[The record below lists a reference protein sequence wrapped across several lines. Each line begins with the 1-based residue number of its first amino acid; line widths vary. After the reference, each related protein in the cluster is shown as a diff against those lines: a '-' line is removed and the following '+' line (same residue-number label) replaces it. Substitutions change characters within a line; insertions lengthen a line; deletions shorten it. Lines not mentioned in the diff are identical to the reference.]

1 MNAFLYII
9 VLLAWGSSWFGISF
23 QLDYDVAPQA
33 SIVWRFLLA
42 SLMLFIWCFARGL
55 KLSFPWREHIN
66 WLLLGFFL
74 FCINYICA
82 YFGTIYLVSGL
93 VCLIFS
99 TLTLFTVLNGFVFF
113 KKPVRLPILFGAIVG
128 IAGLSIIFSNEISSA
143 EWSLD
148 SGIIKGFLWMLL
160 ATFFASIGMLLSGQM
175 QARKIPVI
183 QSNAF
188 SMLYGSLI
196 LVTYISFSDLS
207 FSFDTS
213 YNYVVSL
220 IYLSLVASVIGF
232 GVYLKLVG
240 NIGADKASYVNIFT
254 PTIALL
260 LSTLFE
266 DYVWSWTGLIG
277 VILIIFGNIIVLY
290 AKPRSI

>member
-23 QLDYDVAPQA
+23 QLDYDVAPQV

-42 SLMLFIWCFARGL
+42 SLMLFIWCFIRGL
-55 KLSFPWREHIN
+55 KLSFPWKEHIN
-66 WLLLGFFL
+66 WLFLGFFL

-99 TLTLFTVLNGFVFF
+99 TLTLFTVLNGFIFF

-128 IAGLSIIFSNEISSA
+128 IAGLSIIFSNEISTT

-148 SGIIKGFLWMLL
+148 SGIVKGFLWMLL

-196 LVTYISFSDLS
+196 LVTYIFFSDIS
-207 FSFDTS
+207 FSFNTS

-220 IYLSLVASVIGF
+220 IFLSLVASVIGF

-266 DYVWSWTGLIG
+266 DYFWSWTGLIG
-277 VILIIFGNIIVLY
+277 VILIVFGNIIVLY
-290 AKPRSI
+290 AKPRTI

>member
-1 MNAFLYII
+1 MNAVLYFV
-9 VLLAWGSSWFGISF
+9 VLLAWGSSWFAISF
-23 QLDYDVAPQA
+23 QLGDVAPQV
-33 SIVWRFLLA
+33 SIAWRFLLA
-42 SLMLFIWCFARGL
+42 SFMLFIWCYARGL
-55 KLSFPWREHIN
+55 KLSFSWRAHSS

-74 FCINYICA
+74 FCVNYICA
-82 YFGTIYLVSGL
+82 YFGTFYLASGL

-99 TLTLFTVLNGFVFF
+99 TLTLFTVFNGFIFF
-113 KKPVRLPILFGAIVG
+113 KKPIRLPILFGAIVG
-128 IAGLSIIFSNEISSA
+128 ILGLSIIFSNEISNTD
-143 EWSLD
+143 WSLE
-148 SGIIKGFLWMLL
+148 SGIVKGFLWMLL

-175 QARKIPVI
+175 QARKMPLV

-196 LVTYISFSDLS
+196 IVTYVSISDISFS
-207 FSFDTS
+207 FSTS
-213 YNYVVSL
+213 YSYVISL

-254 PTIALL
+254 PTIALF

-266 DYVWSWTGLIG
+266 NYQWSWTGLVG
-277 VILIIFGNIIVLY
+277 VALIIIGNIIVLY
-290 AKPRSI
+290 AKPVTT

>member
-23 QLDYDVAPQA
+23 QLDYDVAPQV

-55 KLSFPWREHIN
+55 KLSFPWKEHIN

-99 TLTLFTVLNGFVFF
+99 TLTLFTVLNGFIFF

-128 IAGLSIIFSNEISSA
+128 IAGLSIIFSNEISST

-148 SGIIKGFLWMLL
+148 SGIVKGFLWMLL

-196 LVTYISFSDLS
+196 LVTYISFSDIS

-277 VILIIFGNIIVLY
+277 VVLIIFGNIIVLY

>member
-9 VLLAWGSSWFGISF
+9 VLLAWGSSWFAISF
-23 QLDYDVAPQA
+23 QLGDVAPQV

-42 SLMLFIWCFARGL
+42 SLLLFIWCFARGL
-55 KLSFPWREHIN
+55 KLSYPWREHVN

-82 YFGTIYLVSGL
+82 YFGTAYLTTGV

-99 TLTLFTVLNGFVFF
+99 TLTLFTVINGFIFF
-113 KKPVRLPILFGAIVG
+113 KKPIRLPILFGAIVG
-128 IAGLSIIFSNEISSA
+128 IAGLSIIFSNEISST

-148 SGIIKGFLWMLL
+148 SGIVKGFLWMLL

>member
-1 MNAFLYII
+1 MNAILYFI
-9 VLLAWGSSWFGISF
+9 VLLAWGSSWFAISF
-23 QLDYDVAPQA
+23 QLGDVAPQV
-33 SIVWRFLLA
+33 SIAWRFLLA
-42 SLMLFIWCFARGL
+42 SFMLFIWCYARGL
-55 KLSFPWREHIN
+55 KLSFSWRAHSS

-74 FCINYICA
+74 FCVNYICA
-82 YFGTIYLVSGL
+82 YFGTFYLASGL

-99 TLTLFTVLNGFVFF
+99 TLTLFTVFNGFIFF
-113 KKPVRLPILFGAIVG
+113 KKPIRLPILFGAIVG
-128 IAGLSIIFSNEISSA
+128 ILGLSIIFSNEISNTD
-143 EWSLD
+143 WSLE
-148 SGIIKGFLWMLL
+148 SGIVKGFLWMLL

-175 QARKIPVI
+175 QARKMPLV

-196 LVTYISFSDLS
+196 IVAYVSISDISFS
-207 FSFDTS
+207 FSTS
-213 YNYVVSL
+213 YSYVISL

-254 PTIALL
+254 PTIALF

-266 DYVWSWTGLIG
+266 NYQWSWTGLVG
-277 VILIIFGNIIVLY
+277 VALIIIGNIIVLY
-290 AKPRSI
+290 AKPVTT

>member
-9 VLLAWGSSWFGISF
+9 VLLAWGSSWFAISF
-23 QLDYDVAPQA
+23 QLGDVAPQV

-42 SLMLFIWCFARGL
+42 SLLLFIWCFARGL

-82 YFGTIYLVSGL
+82 YFGTSYLTTGV

-99 TLTLFTVLNGFVFF
+99 TLTLFTVFNGFIFF
-113 KKPVRLPILFGAIVG
+113 KKPIRLPILFGAIVG
-128 IAGLSIIFSNEISSA
+128 IAGLSIIFSHEVSSA
-143 EWSLD
+143 DWSFD
-148 SGIIKGFLWMLL
+148 SEIVKGFLWMLL

-175 QARKIPVI
+175 QARKIPLI

-188 SMLYGSLI
+188 SMLYGSIILI
-196 LVTYISFSDLS
+196 IYISFSDIS
-207 FSFDTS
+207 FSFSTS
-213 YNYVVSL
+213 YSYVTSL
-220 IYLSLVASVIGF
+220 VYLSLVASVIGF

-266 DYVWSWTGLIG
+266 DYIWSWTGLIG
-277 VILIIFGNIIVLY
+277 VVLIIFGNIIVLY
-290 AKPRSI
+290 AKPKSI

>member
-23 QLDYDVAPQA
+23 QLDYDVAPQV

-42 SLMLFIWCFARGL
+42 SLMLFIWCFVRGL

-66 WLLLGFFL
+66 WLFLGFFL

-148 SGIIKGFLWMLL
+148 SGIVKGFLWMLL

-277 VILIIFGNIIVLY
+277 VVLIIFGNIIVLY

>member
-1 MNAFLYII
+1 MNAFLYFI
-9 VLLAWGSSWFGISF
+9 VLLAWGSSWFAISF
-23 QLDYDVAPQA
+23 QLGDVAPQV

-42 SLMLFIWCFARGL
+42 SLLLFIWCFARGL

>member
-9 VLLAWGSSWFGISF
+9 VLLAWGSSWFAISF
-23 QLDYDVAPQA
+23 QLGDVAPQV

-42 SLMLFIWCFARGL
+42 SLLLFIWCFARGL
-55 KLSFPWREHIN
+55 KLSYPWREHVN

-82 YFGTIYLVSGL
+82 YFGTSYLTTGV

-99 TLTLFTVLNGFVFF
+99 TLTLFTVFNGFIFF
-113 KKPVRLPILFGAIVG
+113 KKPIRLPILFGAIVG

-196 LVTYISFSDLS
+196 LVTYISLSDLS
-207 FSFDTS
+207 FSFNTS

-277 VILIIFGNIIVLY
+277 VVLIIFGNIIVLY

>member
-1 MNAFLYII
+1 MNAILYFI
-9 VLLAWGSSWFGISF
+9 VLLAWGSSWFAISF
-23 QLDYDVAPQA
+23 QLGDVAPQV
-33 SIVWRFLLA
+33 SIAWRFLFA
-42 SLMLFIWCFARGL
+42 SFMLFIWCYARGL
-55 KLSFPWREHIN
+55 KLSFSWRAHSS

-74 FCINYICA
+74 FCVNYICA
-82 YFGTIYLVSGL
+82 YFGTFYLASGL

-99 TLTLFTVLNGFVFF
+99 TLTLFTVFNGFIFF
-113 KKPVRLPILFGAIVG
+113 KKPIRLPILFGAIVG
-128 IAGLSIIFSNEISSA
+128 ILGLSIIFSNEISNTD
-143 EWSLD
+143 WSLE
-148 SGIIKGFLWMLL
+148 SGIVKGFLWMLL

-175 QARKIPVI
+175 QARKMPLV

-196 LVTYISFSDLS
+196 IVTYVSVSDISFS
-207 FSFDTS
+207 FSTS
-213 YNYVVSL
+213 YSYVISL

-254 PTIALL
+254 PTIALF

-266 DYVWSWTGLIG
+266 NYQWSWTGLVG
-277 VILIIFGNIIVLY
+277 VALIIIGNIIVLY
-290 AKPRSI
+290 AKPVTT

>member
-1 MNAFLYII
+1 M
-9 VLLAWGSSWFGISF
+9 
-23 QLDYDVAPQA
+23 
-33 SIVWRFLLA
+33 
-42 SLMLFIWCFARGL
+42 
-55 KLSFPWREHIN
+55 REHLSWIF
-66 WLLLGFFL
+66 LGFFL

-82 YFGTIYLVSGL
+82 NFGTSYLTTGV

-99 TLTLFTVLNGFVFF
+99 TLTLFTVFNGFVFF

-128 IAGLSIIFSNEISSA
+128 IVGLSIIFSSEISSA
-143 EWSLD
+143 DWSLD
-148 SGIIKGFLWMLL
+148 SEIVKGFLWMLL

-196 LVTYISFSDLS
+196 LITYISFSDIS
-207 FSFDTS
+207 FSFSTS
-213 YNYVVSL
+213 YSYVVSL
-220 IYLSLVASVIGF
+220 IYLSLVASAIGF

-266 DYVWSWTGLIG
+266 NYIWSWTGLIG
-277 VILIIFGNIIVLY
+277 ILLIIFGNIIVLY
-290 AKPRSI
+290 AKPRVS

>member
-1 MNAFLYII
+1 M
-9 VLLAWGSSWFGISF
+9 
-23 QLDYDVAPQA
+23 
-33 SIVWRFLLA
+33 
-42 SLMLFIWCFARGL
+42 
-55 KLSFPWREHIN
+55 
-66 WLLLGFFL
+66 
-74 FCINYICA
+74 
-82 YFGTIYLVSGL
+82 
-93 VCLIFS
+93 
-99 TLTLFTVLNGFVFF
+99 
-113 KKPVRLPILFGAIVG
+113 GAIVG
-128 IAGLSIIFSNEISSA
+128 IAGLSIIFSNEISST

-148 SGIIKGFLWMLL
+148 SGIVKGFLWMLL

-175 QARKIPVI
+175 QARKIPLI

-196 LVTYISFSDLS
+196 LVTYISFSDIS

-213 YNYVVSL
+213 YSYVTSL
-220 IYLSLVASVIGF
+220 IYLSVVASAIGF

-290 AKPRSI
+290 AKPRAI

>member
-1 MNAFLYII
+1 
-9 VLLAWGSSWFGISF
+9 
-23 QLDYDVAPQA
+23 VAPQV

-42 SLMLFIWCFARGL
+42 SLLLFIWCFIRGL
-55 KLSFPWREHIN
+55 KLSYPWREHIN

-82 YFGTIYLVSGL
+82 YFGTSYLTTGV

-99 TLTLFTVLNGFVFF
+99 TLTLFTVFNGFIFF
-113 KKPVRLPILFGAIVG
+113 KKPIRLPILFGAIVG
-128 IAGLSIIFSNEISSA
+128 IVGLSIIFSNEIRSSD
-143 EWSLD
+143 WSLD
-148 SGIIKGFLWMLL
+148 SEIVKGFLWMLL

-175 QARKIPVI
+175 QARKIPLI

-196 LVTYISFSDLS
+196 LVIYISFSDIS
-207 FSFDTS
+207 FSFSTS
-213 YNYVVSL
+213 YSYVTSL
-220 IYLSLVASVIGF
+220 IYLSLVASAIGF

-266 DYVWSWTGLIG
+266 DYIWSWTGLIG
-277 VILIIFGNIIVLY
+277 VVLIIFGNIIVLY
-290 AKPRSI
+290 AKPRSV

>member
-1 MNAFLYII
+1 MNALLYFV
-9 VLLAWGSSWFGISF
+9 VLLAWGSSWFAISF
-23 QLDYDVAPQA
+23 QLGDVAPQV

-42 SLMLFIWCFARGL
+42 SIILFIWCYFRGL
-55 KLSFPWREHIN
+55 KLTFPWRDHLS

-74 FCINYICA
+74 FCVNYICA
-82 YFGTIYLVSGL
+82 YFGTFYLASGL

-99 TLTLFTVLNGFVFF
+99 TLTLFTVFNGFIFF
-113 KKPVRLPILFGAIVG
+113 KKPIRLPILVGAVVG

-143 EWSLD
+143 DWSLE
-148 SGIIKGFLWMLL
+148 SGVVKGFLWMLL
-160 ATFFASIGMLLSGQM
+160 ATFFASIGMLLSGQF
-175 QARKIPVI
+175 QARKMPLV

-196 LVTYISFSDLS
+196 LVFYIAVSDVS
-207 FSFDTS
+207 FSFNTS
-213 YNYVVSL
+213 YSYV
-220 IYLSLVASVIGF
+220 ISLVYLALIASVIGF

-266 DYVWSWTGLIG
+266 NYEWSWVGLIG
-277 VILIIFGNIIVLY
+277 VLLIIIGNIIVLY
-290 AKPRSI
+290 AKPVN

>member
-1 MNAFLYII
+1 MNAILYFI
-9 VLLAWGSSWFGISF
+9 VVLAWGSSWFAISF
-23 QLDYDVAPQA
+23 QLGDVAPQV
-33 SIVWRFLLA
+33 SIAWRFLLA
-42 SLMLFIWCFARGL
+42 SFMLFIWCYARGL
-55 KLSFPWREHIN
+55 KLSFSWRAHSS

-74 FCINYICA
+74 FCVNYICA
-82 YFGTIYLVSGL
+82 YFGTFYLASGL

-99 TLTLFTVLNGFVFF
+99 TLTLFTVFNGFIFF
-113 KKPVRLPILFGAIVG
+113 KKPIRLPILFGAIVG
-128 IAGLSIIFSNEISSA
+128 ILGLSIIFSNEISNTD
-143 EWSLD
+143 WSLE
-148 SGIIKGFLWMLL
+148 SGIVKGFLWMLL

-175 QARKIPVI
+175 QARKMPLV

-196 LVTYISFSDLS
+196 IVTYVGFSDISFS
-207 FSFDTS
+207 FSTS
-213 YNYVVSL
+213 YSYVISL

-254 PTIALL
+254 PTIALF

-266 DYVWSWTGLIG
+266 NYQWSWTGLVG
-277 VILIIFGNIIVLY
+277 VALIIIGNIIVLY
-290 AKPRSI
+290 TKPVTT

>member
-1 MNAFLYII
+1 MNAFLYFI
-9 VLLAWGSSWFGISF
+9 VLLAWGSSWFAISF
-23 QLDYDVAPQA
+23 QLGDVAPQV

-42 SLMLFIWCFARGL
+42 SLLLFIWCFARGL
-55 KLSFPWREHIN
+55 KLSYSWREHVN

-82 YFGTIYLVSGL
+82 YFGTSYLTTGV

-99 TLTLFTVLNGFVFF
+99 TLTLFTVFNGFIFF
-113 KKPVRLPILFGAIVG
+113 KKPIRLPILFGAIVG

-143 EWSLD
+143 DWSFD
-148 SGIIKGFLWMLL
+148 SEIVKGFLWMLL

-175 QARKIPVI
+175 QARKIPLI

-188 SMLYGSLI
+188 SMLYGSIILI
-196 LVTYISFSDLS
+196 VYILFSDISFS
-207 FSFDTS
+207 FSTS
-213 YNYVVSL
+213 YSYITSL
-220 IYLSLVASVIGF
+220 IYLSLIASVIGF

-254 PTIALL
+254 PTIALV

-266 DYVWSWTGLIG
+266 NYVWSWAGLIG

-290 AKPRSI
+290 AKPRIV

>member
-1 MNAFLYII
+1 
-9 VLLAWGSSWFGISF
+9 
-23 QLDYDVAPQA
+23 
-33 SIVWRFLLA
+33 
-42 SLMLFIWCFARGL
+42 
-55 KLSFPWREHIN
+55 
-66 WLLLGFFL
+66 
-74 FCINYICA
+74 
-82 YFGTIYLVSGL
+82 
-93 VCLIFS
+93 
-99 TLTLFTVLNGFVFF
+99 
-113 KKPVRLPILFGAIVG
+113 
-128 IAGLSIIFSNEISSA
+128 
-143 EWSLD
+143 
-148 SGIIKGFLWMLL
+148 MLL

-175 QARKIPVI
+175 QARKIPLI

-196 LVTYISFSDLS
+196 LVVYIAYSDIS

-213 YNYVVSL
+213 PSYVVSL

-254 PTIALL
+254 PIIALL

-266 DYVWSWTGLIG
+266 NYYWSWTGLVG

-290 AKPRSI
+290 AKPRSA